1 MTIVDQLH
9 VGESEPHIDDY
20 WSNTSRNINVCWEL
34 DDEKWKEVLYS
45 TLK

>member
-9 VGESEPHIDDY
+9 VGESEPHIDEH

-34 DDEKWKEVLYS
+34 DDDKWKEVFYS